1 MSRLGVELHVPE
13 LLYVWLFLQ
22 VINSYSSWQGRHKK
36 KSTISAFTLRSNEK
50 DMFVGT
56 NEGSI
61 NSCGGGQNYF
71 WSRMTTSWPA
81 EAYVVRRLR
90 FP

>member
-36 KSTISAFTLRSNEK
+36 KKVPFLHSLW
-50 DMFVGT
+50 
-56 NEGSI
+56 
-61 NSCGGGQNYF
+61 GQMKKTC
-71 WSRMTTSWPA
+71 SLVRMR
-81 EAYVVRRLR
+81 EV
-90 FP
+90 